1 MKNLD
6 SLKRHLDILQIPHIE
21 SENLA
26 RHTTIRI
33 GGLCELMV
41 FPRKKVELIE
51 ILRRLEEEE
60 YPYCVIGGGSNLL
73 ISDEGFRGIVVCLKN
88 FRGIKRVKET
98 KEKITFRVSSGTMI
112 NELVSIGL
120 REGFEGLEF
129 LACVPATVGGAVKMN
144 AGAFGKSVSMFV
156 KRICLY
162 HRGNLEEIAATEN
175 LWEYRKFKKEGIV
188 VEVELEFY
196 KGKKEG
202 IKRRVLEYLEKR
214 KKTQPIEKRTF
225 GSVFKNPPCYYAG
238 QLIEACG
245 LKGYRVGEAEV
256 SKKHA
261 NFIVNLGKA
270 KARDV
275 LEIMKVCKRRV
286 YEKFKVNLEPEVK
299 FLGFNDGEME
309 EFN

>member
-1 MKNLD
+1 M
-6 SLKRHLDILQIPHIE
+6 LQIPHV
-21 SENLA
+21 ENEKLA

-33 GGLCELMV
+33 GGLCSLMV

-51 ILRRLEEEE
+51 ILKILEEER

-73 ISDEGFRGIVVCLKN
+73 ISDEGFRGVVVCLKN
-88 FRGIKRVKET
+88 FRGI
-98 KEKITFRVSSGTMI
+98 EKIEETGEKINFRVSSGTMI
-112 NELVSIGL
+112 NELVSMGL
-120 REGFEGLEF
+120 KGGFEGLEF

-144 AGAFGKSVSMFV
+144 AGAFGKSISMFV
-156 KRICLY
+156 KKVLLY
-162 HRGNLEEIAATEN
+162 NKGNLEEILETEN

-196 KGKKEG
+196 KREKEL

-275 LEIMKVCKRRV
+275 LKIMKVCKRRV

-299 FLGFNDGEME
+299 FLGFRDEEIE